1 MALKVGKELRRF
13 IDESPEK
20 GEQAMT
26 AVLEQVQLTEQEA
39 MKPHLHHD
47 ALARKMQNAD
57 DIDLQE
63 VFNEFFGSPISLLRE
78 QGDFERWRKKQL
90 LAEQKRD
97 LGLPLEEA
105 EVMSNQFQLLTQA
118 KLYATM
124 MATYELT
131 KAVYENLFDTFVS
144 PFKLFDHQ
152 IPSDAPEL
160 SYTPENQDYPTRT
173 LSDRFCQT
181 KANKFGAIIPITREV
196 ILTDRFG
203 QVTQQAKAMAA
214 SAKYREDQ
222 LAAAA
227 FQDASNGT
235 YIPDASEQDAGAYFP
250 ERTNYALYRT
260 APVTTGSQTNYQTVT
275 NQIAIASN
283 YLNNWTQL
291 QNAIQ
296 LLLGMT
302 NVKGQLIEVIPA
314 TGLTL
319 VVPYGLAQRA
329 SILKSSVLTVTDTN
343 NSAATENIQ
352 MRAINPLANLGIQ
365 GTVNVLVWNKL
376 TTSATASQSP
386 WYLAGNSK
394 LQFKR
399 HMRWDVEFNEAT
411 PAQLGGDD
419 FLKDVIYK
427 VRAGFNTGFRAVD
440 DKYVVAAK

>member
-1 MALKVGKELRRF
+1 MVRVGQEVRRL
-13 IDESPEK
+13 ISEGL
-20 GEQAMT
+20 GEEAMT

-39 MKPHLHHD
+39 SHPWLHRD
-47 ALARKMQNAD
+47 ALERKARNAE
-57 DIDLQE
+57 DIDLRE
-63 VFNEFFGSPISLLRE
+63 VFESFFGSPHLTLKNQE
-78 QGDFERWRKKQL
+78 DFLRWRKMQQ
-90 LAEQKRD
+90 LAEQKHD

-131 KAVYENLFDTFVS
+131 RAVYEQLFDTFVS

-160 SYTPENQDYPTRT
+160 SYTPENADYPTRT
-173 LSDRFCQT
+173 LSDRYCQT

-203 QVTQQAKAMAA
+203 QVTQQAKGLAA

-222 LAAAA
+222 LAALAWA
-227 FQDASNGT
+227 DGSNAT
-235 YIPDASEQDAGAYFP
+235 LIPDASEQDAGAYFP

-260 APVTTGSQTNYQTVT
+260 AAVTTGSQLNYQTAV

-296 LLLGMT
+296 LMLGMT
-302 NVKGQLIEVIPA
+302 NVKGQLIETIPA

-343 NSAATENIQ
+343 NSASTENIQ

-376 TTSATASQSP
+376 TTAATASQSA

-419 FLKDVIYK
+419 FTKDVIYK
-427 VRAGFNTGFRAVD
+427 VRSGFNTGFRAVD